1 MASKRTGLGGGDLT
15 TQILVQIRDEMR
27 HMRSEQRATN
37 ERLDR
42 LETRQ
47 TEDAM
52 RLSTELVA
60 VAKAGIEVR
69 DLLRAQRI
77 DARRLEGHE
86 RRLARIEKK
95 IA

>member
-1 MASKRTGLGGGDLT
+1 MAGKKKRSGDGDLT
-15 TQILVQIRDEMR
+15 TEILVQIRDEMR
-27 HMRSEQRATN
+27 SMRAEQRATN

-42 LETRQ
+42 LEARQ
-47 TEDAM
+47 SEDAV

-60 VAKAGIEVR
+60 VARAVVEVR
-69 DLLRAQRI
+69 DLLREQR
-77 DARRLEGHE
+77 ASSSRLEDHE